1 MIKKILILFK
11 LGRKLA
17 KSDILNVVSKFKEPP
32 LAIKILFRI
41 LSLSFSNP
49 KEIDLDV
56 TEGERL
62 SKSLQSM
69 GTTFIKLGQ
78 FLVTRPDI
86 IGDELA
92 KQLEGLQDR
101 LPAFS
106 LSEAKAII
114 QKDLG
119 EETFKTIIDLSEPV
133 AAASIAQVHKAKIDD
148 SGTIKDV
155 AIKILRPD
163 IKRIFNEEIDAL
175 MLFAF
180 FIESFV
186 KKTKR
191 LKLIEVVFLL
201 KEITNLEM
209 DLRFEAAAAN
219 EYAENTK
226 NDAGFRVP
234 VIYWNFTS
242 ENVMTLDWVDG
253 VSIRETEDLQKRN
266 INTKK
271 LPLILFNTF

>member
-1 MIKKILILFK
+1 MIKKLFTLYK

-17 KSDILNVVSKFKEPP
+17 KSDVLNIVSKFKKPP
-32 LAIKILFRI
+32 LAITILFQI
-41 LSLSFSNP
+41 LSFSFSSSGKNNLN
-49 KEIDLDV
+49 EN
-56 TEGERL
+56 EGEKL

-86 IGDELA
+86 IGEELA

-101 LPAFS
+101 LPPFS
-106 LSEAKAII
+106 LIEAKAII
-114 QKDLG
+114 KKDLG
-119 EETFKTIIDLSEPV
+119 DETFNSIIDLSEPV

-148 SGTIKDV
+148 NGTIKDV

-163 IKRIFNEEIDAL
+163 IKKTFNEEIDAL

-180 FIESFV
+180 LIESFI

-191 LKLIEVVFLL
+191 LKLMEVVFLL

-219 EYAENTK
+219 E
-226 NDAGFRVP
+226 
-234 VIYWNFTS
+234 
-242 ENVMTLDWVDG
+242 
-253 VSIRETEDLQKRN
+253 
-266 INTKK
+266 
-271 LPLILFNTF
+271 

>member
-1 MIKKILILFK
+1 MIKKLLTLFK

-17 KSDILNVVSKFKEPP
+17 KSDILKVVSKFKKPP
-32 LAIKILFRI
+32 LAIKILFKI
-41 LSLSFSNP
+41 LSFSFVNP
-49 KEIDLDV
+49 KKVNLDV

-62 SKSLQSM
+62 SRSLQSM

-106 LSEAKAII
+106 LSEAKTII
-114 QKDLG
+114 KKDLG
-119 EETFKTIIDLSEPV
+119 EETFNTIINLSEPV
-133 AAASIAQVHKAKIDD
+133 AAASIAQVHKAKINDN
-148 SGTIKDV
+148 GTIKDV

-180 FIESFV
+180 FIESFI

-253 VSIRETEDLQKRN
+253 ISIRETEELQKRN
-266 INTKK
+266 FNTKK
-271 LPLILFNTF
+271 LLKI

>member
-1 MIKKILILFK
+1 M
-11 LGRKLA
+11 LA
-17 KSDILNVVSKFKEPP
+17 KSDILNIISKFKKPP
-32 LAIKILFRI
+32 VTIKVLFHI
-41 LSLSFSNP
+41 LSFSLSRSQKVN
-49 KEIDLDV
+49 LNAS
-56 TEGERL
+56 EGEKL

-86 IGDELA
+86 IGEELA
-92 KQLEGLQDR
+92 KELESLQDR

-106 LSEAKAII
+106 LSIAKTII
-114 QKDLG
+114 KKDLG
-119 EETFKTIIDLSEPV
+119 EDTFNSIIDLSEPV
-133 AAASIAQVHKAKIDD
+133 AAASIAQVHKAKINDN
-148 SGTIKDV
+148 GTIKDV

-163 IKRIFNEEIDAL
+163 IKKTFNHEIDAL

-201 KEITNLEM
+201 KEITNHEM

-219 EYAENTK
+219 E
-226 NDAGFRVP
+226 
-234 VIYWNFTS
+234 
-242 ENVMTLDWVDG
+242 
-253 VSIRETEDLQKRN
+253 
-266 INTKK
+266 
-271 LPLILFNTF
+271 